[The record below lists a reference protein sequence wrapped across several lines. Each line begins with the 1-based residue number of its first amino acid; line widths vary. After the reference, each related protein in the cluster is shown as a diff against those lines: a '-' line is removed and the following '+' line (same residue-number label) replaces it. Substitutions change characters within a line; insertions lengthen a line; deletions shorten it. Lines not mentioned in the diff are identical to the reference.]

1 VELVSATSA
10 SWRYHHCAKSYR
22 RHTSSEK
29 NGRRIAFIQKQYFK
43 RFALLKVHHRL
54 QGLIAHSNGS
64 AAGCGDHREV
74 GTCEVV
80 KPHSRRR
87 DCTIADSLT
96 RHGARLDA
104 ADSNWHLSTPTPY
117 DPPLTYGGWTQCRA
131 LGVRIASLLKA
142 REQFLVDAPNGS
154 DSGQNGDSSK
164 KRKRRKHKVV
174 IHSSP
179 FLRCIQTSVAISAG
193 MAQYNPTITTGS
205 STSKSRTP
213 SSMHSASP
221 RLRGMDSGSPY
232 LAPISEP
239 KQDFAHEIA
248 RKMLAEQQQLPSPKS
263 KLRVD
268 AFLGEWLNPQYYEH
282 ITPPPPS
289 ALMVATAK
297 GELMRNE
304 HIDVYTPTISSKS
317 STSNLWGGGGG
328 KTTGTQDAADDWS
341 HVREALPAPT
351 ARRDRASSVNS
362 GASSDT
368 GSGRRS
374 PYRSG
379 HVLHPQ
385 PSTMPKFETTAY
397 IPPTPSYA
405 VSSSDHIPRGYV
417 AHARNATVNA
427 DYQWDS
433 SRGPQNWGDGGK
445 YGEEWTSMHKRFRRG
460 LNHLI
465 HWYSQN
471 DPDDRNED
479 ALGLDQAEHKDDEE
493 DVEEEEDLVIVMIT
507 HGAGSNALIGAITEQ
522 PVLLDVGMASLTMA
536 VKREDAP
543 PLESTSD
550 YIGSPTGSPLAQSPS
565 SEMPT
570 NGFLQRRGSFNTGLS
585 AMYEM
590 KIIAS
595 TEHLRPGSDP
605 SKASPSLFSTRS
617 GLPSSDSRSRTSNN
631 SSVAASW
638 DVQDDRE
645 RNKTQSTALGSIRRP
660 GNANSAAPHPTQSG
674 GLHRRATQPN
684 TGVDHESLP
693 ALSGASTPASG
704 GLWTPPAGRT
714 PLLDGQRVTED
725 KKTWFPSLGT
735 KSNDAST
742 TGDNMVLD
750 HSNPPPD
757 SRPGSAGGMHSKS
770 KPRLSALALDAA
782 PNIPSISVSN
792 DTTNPLTTQ
801 SPPIEPLLST
811 LSPNGAAGAPLS
823 LVPSADAAGAPLA
836 PIPSAE
842 SERDIVPELPSK
854 QSQSQSRFAP
864 PPVVASIPD
873 SLSRKLSQKGLWGTK
888 PSGDEVRRNWPKV
901 PLGRGRGKRRWTVS
915 DQDGNG

>member
-1 VELVSATSA
+1 MDKANV
-10 SWRYHHCAKSYR
+10 
-22 RHTSSEK
+22 
-29 NGRRIAFIQKQYFK
+29 I
-43 RFALLKVHHRL
+43 
-54 QGLIAHSNGS
+54 
-64 AAGCGDHREV
+64 
-74 GTCEVV
+74 
-80 KPHSRRR
+80 
-87 DCTIADSLT
+87 T

-142 REQFLVDAPNGS
+142 REQSLNDAPAGS
-154 DSGQNGDSSK
+154 ESGQHGDGSK

-193 MAQYNPTITTGS
+193 MAQYHPIVTTGS
-205 STSKSRTP
+205 STTSKSRTP

-221 RLRGMDSGSPY
+221 RLRGMEGGSPN

-248 RKMLAEQQQLPSPKS
+248 RRVLAEQQQLPNPKS

-268 AFLGEWLNPQYYEH
+268 AFLGEWLNPQYYEN

-297 GELMRNE
+297 GQLMQNE
-304 HIDVYTPTISSKS
+304 HIDVYTPTVSSKS

-328 KTTGTQDAADDWS
+328 KNAGTQGAADDWS
-341 HVREALPAPT
+341 HVRDALPAPS
-351 ARRDRASSVNS
+351 ARRDRATSVTS
-362 GASSDT
+362 GNSSDT

-374 PYRSG
+374 PFRPG
-379 HVLHPQ
+379 HVLHSQ
-385 PSTMPKFETTAY
+385 SSTMPKYETTAY

-405 VSSSDHIPRGYV
+405 VSTSDHIPRGYV
-417 AHARNATVNA
+417 AHARNSTVNV

-433 SRGPQNWGDGGK
+433 SRSPQNWGDGGQ

-460 LNHLI
+460 LNHMI
-465 HWYSQN
+465 YWYSQN

-479 ALGLDQAEHKDDEE
+479 ALGLDQAEHGGEDEE
-493 DVEEEEDLVIVMIT
+493 VDEEEDLVVVMIT

-536 VKREDAP
+536 VKRDDAP
-543 PLESTSD
+543 PIESAQD
-550 YIGSPTGSPLAQSPS
+550 YIGSPTVQSLGTEAP
-565 SEMPT
+565 ENPFT
-570 NGFLQRRGSFNTGLS
+570 QRRGSFNTGLS

-605 SKASPSLFSTRS
+605 SKASPSPFSSRS
-617 GLPSSDSRSRTSNN
+617 GFAGGDSGPRTANN
-631 SSVAASW
+631 STVMAQW
-638 DVQDDRE
+638 NFNEDRE
-645 RNKTQSTALGSIRRP
+645 RHKTQSTALGSIRRP
-660 GNANSAAPHPTQSG
+660 GNANSAAPHPSQSG
-674 GLHRRATQPN
+674 GMHRRATQPN
-684 TGVDHESLP
+684 TGTDHESLP
-693 ALSGASTPASG
+693 TLSGASTPASVGG

-714 PLLDGQRVTED
+714 PLLDAQRVTED
-725 KKTWFPSLGT
+725 KKSSFSSLNG
-735 KSNDAST
+735 KRDSAT
-742 TGDNMVLD
+742 TSGDDMVLD
-750 HSNPPPD
+750 FSNSPPD
-757 SRPGSAGGMHSKS
+757 SRPGSSGGMKSKS
-770 KPRLSALALDAA
+770 KPHVPALALDGDFDL
-782 PNIPSISVSN
+782 PSISISN
-792 DTTNPLTTQ
+792 GSNSE
-801 SPPIEPLLST
+801 SPSSPHAPPSYPKP
-811 LSPNGAAGAPLS
+811 SPNHTTGAPLT
-823 LVPSADAAGAPLA
+823 PITSASANGAPLA
-836 PIPSAE
+836 PIPSAD
-842 SERDIVPELPSK
+842 SERDVVPELPSTRK

-873 SLSRKLSQKGLWGTK
+873 ELSRKLSQKGLWGTK
-888 PSGDEVRRNWPKV
+888 PSGDEVKRSWPKV
-901 PLGRGRGKRRWTVS
+901 GKVKRRWTVS